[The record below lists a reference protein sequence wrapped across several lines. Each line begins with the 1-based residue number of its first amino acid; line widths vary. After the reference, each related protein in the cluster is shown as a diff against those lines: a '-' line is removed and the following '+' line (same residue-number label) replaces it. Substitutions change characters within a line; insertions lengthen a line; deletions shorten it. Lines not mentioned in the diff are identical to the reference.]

1 VKLRPMTS
9 ADEPAVLALNAAAVE
24 QTDPLGPDR
33 LDWLRLI
40 AAHAA
45 VVEIEDEVAAF
56 VLTFAPGSAHDSLD
70 FQWFNATYADRF
82 LHLDR
87 IVVAERHRRHGI
99 ATSVYRAVERAAK
112 PFDRLVARVQSDP
125 PDDASLAFHAARGF
139 VEVGKLRRPNH
150 TTSAMLSKE
159 LTD

>member
-1 VKLRPMTS
+1 MTT
-9 ADEPAVLALNAAAVE
+9 ADELAVLALNAAAIE

-45 VVEIEDEVAAF
+45 VVEIEGEVAAF

-70 FQWFNATYADRF
+70 FQWFAATYANRF

-87 IVVAERHRRHGI
+87 IVVAEKHRRQGI
-99 ATSVYRAVERAAK
+99 ASLVYRAVERSAK
-112 PFDRLVARVQSDP
+112 PFDRLVCRVQSDP
-125 PDDASLAFHAARGF
+125 PDAASLAFHAARDF
-139 VEVGKLRRPNH
+139 VEVGKLRRPDG

>member
-1 VKLRPMTS
+1 MTS
-9 ADEPAVLALNAAAVE
+9 ADEPAVLALNTAAVE

-45 VVEIEDEVAAF
+45 VVEIEGEVAAF

-70 FQWFNATYADRF
+70 FQWFNATYANRF

-87 IVVAERHRRHGI
+87 IVVAEAHRRTGI

-125 PDDASLAFHAARGF
+125 PDHPSLAFHAARSF
-139 VEVGKLRRPNH
+139 VEVGKLRRPNG
-150 TTSAMLSKE
+150 TTSAMLSKD

>member
-1 VKLRPMTS
+1 MKLRPMTS
-9 ADEPAVLALNAAAVE
+9 ADEPAVLALNATAVE

-45 VVEIEDEVAAF
+45 VVELDGEVAAF
-56 VLTFAPGSAHDSLD
+56 VLTFAPGAAHDSLD
-70 FQWFNATYADRF
+70 FQWFVDTYSDRF

-87 IVVAERHRRHGI
+87 IVVAEKHRRQGI
-99 ATSVYRAVERAAK
+99 ATGVYRAVERSAR
-112 PFDRLVARVQSDP
+112 PFDRLVSRVQSDP
-125 PDDASLAFHAARGF
+125 PDHASLAFHAARGF
-139 VEVGKLRRPNH
+139 VEVGKLRRPNG

-159 LTD
+159 LSD